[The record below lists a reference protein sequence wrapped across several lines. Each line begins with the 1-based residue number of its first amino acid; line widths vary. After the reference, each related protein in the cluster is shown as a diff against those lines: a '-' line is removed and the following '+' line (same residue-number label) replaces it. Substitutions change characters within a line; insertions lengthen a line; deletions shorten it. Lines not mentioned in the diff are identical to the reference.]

1 MQRKSILILSKNEK
15 IKSNLLETGYFKDIK
30 ISDSFSPELLSE
42 ADILIADDKTMSY
55 NQYIHN
61 FQLYF
66 QKIKSNYFITS
77 STDTYTIIYKK
88 LSSYGIIVLPP
99 QLTEMQISQK
109 ICSATIDR
117 FSLKGNA
124 ICFLGAGEGTGVDMI
139 SQSIAQELSDITGK
153 ATSLLILSG
162 GEGTSYIN
170 SGSDTQGLTDI
181 KDRLKNNILSAE
193 ELKNICIKN
202 RNFFIL
208 PGEKDISKVRH
219 YHPEDIE
226 KLIDL
231 SFQAFDVVFINC
243 GSAVTGMS
251 IGSLNSAS
259 FKYLITTQS
268 DRYFKNFK
276 SIEKQ
281 IFSHLGIGAG
291 DFSLIVNKYIDS
303 DELLNEIDIAKN
315 YGTSLAGVVP
325 LLDYVVS
332 LAAERDRK
340 TLSSY
345 SKHYK
350 DSINNIAHSI
360 AGDLKIEII
369 NTEKKHSFFK
379 NLGSK
384 LFGR

>member
-1 MQRKSILILSKNEK
+1 MQRKSILLISKNEK
-15 IKSNLLETGYFKDIK
+15 IKSRLLQSGYFKYIK
-30 ISDSFSPELLSE
+30 ISDSFSPKLLSE
-42 ADILIADDKTMSY
+42 ADILIADHKTMPY
-55 NQYIHN
+55 NQYIRN
-61 FQLYF
+61 FPQHF
-66 QKIKSNYFITS
+66 KKIKSNFFITS
-77 STDTYTIIYKK
+77 STDTYTTIYKK

-109 ICSATIDR
+109 ICAATIDR
-117 FSLKGNA
+117 YSIKGSA
-124 ICFLGAGEGTGVDMI
+124 ACFLGTGEGAGVDMI

-153 ATSLLILSG
+153 TTTLLILSG

-170 SGSDTQGLTDI
+170 SGSDSQGLADI
-181 KDRLKNNILSAE
+181 KDRLKNNILSPE
-193 ELKNICIKN
+193 ELKNTCIKN
-202 RNFFIL
+202 RNLFIL

-226 KLIDL
+226 KLIKL

-243 GSAVTGMS
+243 GSSVTGMS

-259 FKYLITTQS
+259 LKYLITTQS
-268 DRYFKNFK
+268 DMYFKNFK
-276 SIEKQ
+276 KSEEK

-291 DFSLIVNKYIDS
+291 DFSLIVNKYVDS

-332 LAAERDRK
+332 LVAERDKRM
-340 TLSSY
+340 LSSY

-350 DSINNIAHSI
+350 DSINNIAYSI
-360 AGDLKIEII
+360 AEDLKIKI
-369 NTEKKHSFFK
+369 TQMEKNYSIVKK
-379 NLGSK
+379 LCNK

>member
-1 MQRKSILILSKNEK
+1 MQRKSILLLSKNEK
-15 IKSNLLETGYFKDIK
+15 IKSSLLGTGYFKDIK
-30 ISDSFSPELLSE
+30 ISDSFSSKLLSE
-42 ADILIADDKTMSY
+42 IDILIADDKTMSY
-55 NQYIHN
+55 NEYIRN
-61 FQLYF
+61 FSHHF
-66 QKIKSNYFITS
+66 KKIKSNFFITS
-77 STDTYTIIYKK
+77 DTDTYTTIYKK

-99 QLTEMQISQK
+99 KLTETQISQK
-109 ICSATIDR
+109 ICAATIDR
-117 FSLKGNA
+117 FSIKGSA
-124 ICFLGAGEGTGVDMI
+124 VCFLGAGEGAGVDMI
-139 SQSIAQELSDITGK
+139 SQSIAQELSDITGR

-170 SGSDTQGLTDI
+170 PESDSQGLSDI
-181 KDRLKNNILSAE
+181 KDRLKNNILSVE
-193 ELKNICIKN
+193 ELKNTCIKN
-202 RNFFIL
+202 RNLFIL

-219 YHPEDIE
+219 YYPEDIE

-231 SFQAFDVVFINC
+231 SSEAFNVVFINC

-268 DRYFKNFK
+268 DGYFKNFK
-276 SIEKQ
+276 RVEEK

-291 DFSLIVNKYIDS
+291 DFSLILNKYVDS

-315 YGTSLAGVVP
+315 YGTSLAGVIP

-350 DSINNIAHSI
+350 DSIKNIAHSI
-360 AGDLKIEII
+360 AGNLKIEII
-369 NTEKKHSFFK
+369 KTEKKHSIFK
-379 NLGSK
+379 NLGSR
-384 LFGR
+384 LLGR